1 VTHNSASRLVKQPV
15 PYVEESLRALAQSHR
30 PGRNHETGKNWGR
43 MRIISQLAALALIG
57 GVGAAWHI
65 YGEQV
70 GLPRPLALVGLEAAA
85 PTAQVR
91 GGGGG
96 GPVGVVVS
104 PVRTGVVVDRTESVG
119 TVRARD
125 AVTITAKVTGIVS
138 SIRFTEG
145 QRIREGEVLIEME
158 ANALR
163 AEVDQARALF
173 DDARSQV
180 QRARQLQPGQ
190 SIAAQRLE
198 TLEALTR
205 QAEGRVRQSQARLEE
220 LRITAPFNGRVGLR
234 QISLGALLQPGTVV
248 TTLDDISK
256 VRVEFSVP
264 EVFLA
269 RVQAGSPVTARS
281 TAFGDRRFNG
291 TVTVVDTRIDTT
303 TRTVRVISEFENLD
317 EALKPGLFMSVELVL
332 ERRTDA
338 LLVAEEALDPLGD
351 RNFVYVIR
359 DNRARRVEVRLGQR
373 LQGEVE
379 VLSGVRAGE
388 PVVVRGIQRLRN
400 DAPVRVTETITRP
413 TS

>member
-1 VTHNSASRLVKQPV
+1 M
-15 PYVEESLRALAQSHR
+15 
-30 PGRNHETGKNWGR
+30 GKNWGR

-57 GVGAAWHI
+57 GLGTAWHV
-65 YGEQV
+65 YGEQF

-85 PTAQVR
+85 PTTQAR
-91 GGGGG
+91 GGGG

-104 PVRTGVVVDRTESVG
+104 PIRTGVVVDRAESVG

-125 AVTITAKVTGIVS
+125 SVTITAKVTGIVS
-138 SIRFTEG
+138 AIRFTEG
-145 QRIREGEVLIEME
+145 QRVREGEVLIEME

-163 AEVDQARALF
+163 AELDQARALF

-248 TTLDDISK
+248 TTLDDIAK

-291 TVTVVDTRIDTT
+291 TVAVVDTRIDTT
-303 TRTVRVISEFENLD
+303 TRTVRVISEFDNVD
-317 EALKPGLFMSVELVL
+317 EVLKPGLFMSVELIL

-373 LQGEVE
+373 MQGEVE

-388 PVVVRGIQRLRN
+388 PVVIRGIQRLRN
-400 DAPVRVTETITRP
+400 DVPVRVTETVTRP